1 MSIRQFAVSEGDTCA
16 YIKTQKDK
24 AISDLQAEMRDRLAD
39 KDRLREM
46 QLAQLRED
54 KNKIISDLQAE
65 MRDRLAEKDAE
76 IARLKKRLLSA

>member
-1 MSIRQFAVSEGDTCA
+1 
-16 YIKTQKDK
+16 
-24 AISDLQAEMRDRLAD
+24 
-39 KDRLREM
+39 M

-54 KNKIISDLQAE
+54 KNKVISDLQAE